1 MNDCRT
7 EDRNESRGEY
17 CNDYCEDYW
26 EDYREDYR
34 TDCPNNHRGNRRH
47 LRAGVALIALWTGL
61 ALFASSQLPAQEPVE
76 PAQTEADQERSLQP
90 AVTVEDDASVDA
102 SINGAVP
109 MQSLTGPLELLVN
122 PVYPPE
128 QARLVYQPLVDYLNI
143 STGLDIS
150 LTVDRNFHRYWLNAK
165 RNEAPPLILEDA
177 QMAAWRMAN
186 FDYLPLVAPESPT
199 TFSLLTTGALAD
211 NEPRDFVGM
220 RISSLPAPS
229 LGYLVLADWFGN
241 PLQQPLI
248 LSTATSWLDAVEMVF
263 SAEADAAIAPNN
275 LVARYPNLYP
285 VATST
290 EFPGLTLSAS
300 PDLPPDV
307 RQALIDAMVALD
319 EDETHHAALFELD
332 IDRFVTVDPENYEG
346 LEDWLSTIF
355 SL

>member
-1 MNDCRT
+1 M
-7 EDRNESRGEY
+7 
-17 CNDYCEDYW
+17 
-26 EDYREDYR
+26 
-34 TDCPNNHRGNRRH
+34 
-47 LRAGVALIALWTGL
+47 ALWVASALL
-61 ALFASSQLPAQEPVE
+61 AASLTFAQEPAE
-76 PAQTEADQERSLQP
+76 SESTGQDAPEAAEETAANAQAGESQ
-90 AVTVEDDASVDA
+90 
-102 SINGAVP
+102 VP
-109 MQSLTGPLELLVN
+109 VQSLTGPLELLVN

-128 QARLVYQPLVDYLNI
+128 QARLVYQPLVDYLND
-143 STGLDIS
+143 STGLEIT
-150 LTVDRNFHRYWLNAK
+150 LAVDRNFHRYWLNAK

-177 QMAAWRMAN
+177 HMAAWRMVN
-186 FDYLPLVAPESPT
+186 FDYQPLVAPASPT

-211 NEPRDFVGM
+211 DSLNDFVGR
-220 RISSLPAPS
+220 RISSLPSPS
-229 LGYLVLADWFGN
+229 LGYLVLANWFDN

-275 LVARYPNLYP
+275 LVARYPNLYS
-285 VATST
+285 VATSP

-307 RQALIDAMVALD
+307 RQTLADAMATLH

-332 IDRFVTVDPENYEG
+332 IDMFVTVDPESYEG